1 MINIILVIIK
11 IVVLLGFLVFIHE
24 LGHFTVAKLCHVK
37 VNEFALGFGPV
48 LLSKQGKETKYQL
61 RLIPLGG
68 FVSMEGETEQSNE
81 ERAFN
86 KVSIPKRIAI
96 VAAGGLI
103 NIIFATILFF
113 GLQVYKGENV
123 STVIKEVIPGY
134 SAEISGLKPED
145 EIYKIGGRRVRRSID
160 VIEAM
165 ENNKD
170 REVEVTVKRNGE
182 KIKVKIIPTVYE
194 HKVTGILFS
203 SMDDTVIKGFEGKES
218 IKNQGFKN
226 GDKIISIEGV
236 EVEDDVAKLL
246 EVIEANKD
254 KESLKIEIK
263 RANKEIDLIDTK
275 LINKTEY
282 KLGAA
287 FKEADKTFGNNLYYA
302 ALDTID
308 FDFSIVENLKMLIKG
323 EASTDEMVGPV
334 GISKYVAK
342 KDNLWD
348 FLYFMAIISLSLGF
362 TNLLPFP
369 PLDGGKIVFLL
380 IEGVRKKPVS
390 ERIEVGIQMA
400 GFAILIVLSL
410 YVTYNDIFRVV

>member
-68 FVSMEGETEQSNE
+68 FVSMEGETEHSDE

-86 KVSIPKRIAI
+86 KVSILKRIAI
-96 VAAGGLI
+96 VAAGGII
-103 NIIFATILFF
+103 NIVFATILFF
-113 GLQVYKGENV
+113 GLQAYKAENT
-123 STVIKEVIPGY
+123 STVIKEIAPGY
-134 SAEISGLKPED
+134 SAEIAGLKPGD

-165 ENNKD
+165 EENQDK
-170 REVEVTVKRNGE
+170 EVNVIVKRNGE
-182 KIKVKIIPTVYE
+182 KIEFKINPTAYN

-203 SMDDTVIKGFEGKES
+203 SMDDTVIKGFEGKEN
-218 IKNQGFKN
+218 IKKQGFKN
-226 GDKIISIEGV
+226 GDKIISIEGIK
-236 EVEDDVAKLL
+236 VEDDVAKLL

-254 KESLKIEIK
+254 KDSLKIEIK
-263 RANKEIDLIDTK
+263 RQNSLETIDTK

-282 KLGAA
+282 KLGAV
-287 FKEADKTFGNNLYYA
+287 FEMADKTFGNNLYYA
-302 ALDTID
+302 ALDTVD

-380 IEGVRKKPVS
+380 IEGVCKKPVP
-390 ERIEVGIQMA
+390 EKIEIGIQMA
-400 GFAILIVLSL
+400 GFAILIMLSL